1 MSQTSAETIR
11 PKGGIP
17 RGLSATGP
25 ILFSYGFRPF
35 FLGGAVW
42 AFVAMAVW
50 IAAVTGHIDVGGGY
64 GAGAWHA
71 HEMLF
76 GFGSAIVAG
85 FLLTAVPNWT
95 GRLPVSGPPLA
106 ALFALWCGG
115 RMALLA
121 PDIMGVVPSVLVE
134 VAFLPTMLAVCVRE
148 IVAGRKWADLKV
160 VAGLGTLTLANICF
174 HYETIFADG
183 ADHSE
188 RLALAGLTMMI
199 IVVGG
204 RMLPS
209 FTRNWLNKAGR
220 TDFPVPY
227 SKFDLATI
235 VLTIPVLAAWVVAP
249 GSLVT
254 AGAAAVAAVVHA
266 IRLWRWR
273 GWTTSRE
280 PLVFVL
286 HLAYALVPV
295 GLAAI
300 SASAAG
306 MLDYTAAIHVLTVGT
321 VTSMMLAVMTR
332 ATRGHTGRELV
343 ASRTTCASY
352 AAIFLCALIRP
363 AAAAAPDHATMF
375 YGLAA
380 VLWMSAFGLYLFEY
394 GPMLVARRKPSAR
407 TA

>member
-1 MSQTSAETIR
+1 
-11 PKGGIP
+11 
-17 RGLSATGP
+17 
-25 ILFSYGFRPF
+25 
-35 FLGGAVW
+35 
-42 AFVAMAVW
+42 
-50 IAAVTGHIDVGGGY
+50 
-64 GAGAWHA
+64 
-71 HEMLF
+71 
-76 GFGSAIVAG
+76 
-85 FLLTAVPNWT
+85 
-95 GRLPVSGPPLA
+95 
-106 ALFALWCGG
+106 
-115 RMALLA
+115 
-121 PDIMGVVPSVLVE
+121 
-134 VAFLPTMLAVCVRE
+134 
-148 IVAGRKWADLKV
+148 
-160 VAGLGTLTLANICF
+160 
-174 HYETIFADG
+174 
-183 ADHSE
+183 
-188 RLALAGLTMMI
+188 MMI

-227 SKFDLATI
+227 GKFDLAAI
-235 VLTIPVLAAWVVAP
+235 VLTIPVFAAWVVAP
-249 GSLVT
+249 ESFVT
-254 AGAAAVAAVVHA
+254 AGAAAVAAIVHA

-273 GWTTSRE
+273 GWTTARE

-321 VTSMMLAVMTR
+321 VASMMLAVMTR

-343 ASRTTCASY
+343 ASSTTCASY
-352 AAIFLCALIRP
+352 AAIFICALIRP
-363 AAAAAPDHATMF
+363 AAAAAPDHATMI